1 MRDNKRVACVL
12 FSGRIE
18 ARGLKMTELMA
29 IKAAVE
35 MYIGLNRKAHVPLII
50 ELSSVV
56 VAEWLINRRHRPWS
70 LRNLFENINYGARQ
84 MAGF

>member
-1 MRDNKRVACVL
+1 
-12 FSGRIE
+12 
-18 ARGLKMTELMA
+18 MTELMA

-35 MYIGLNRKAHVPLII
+35 MSIGLNRKAHVPLII

-84 MAGF
+84 MAGFQVVVTHRQSNGMVDVLAK